1 MRFSEIKNLLDRYIN
16 GSATLQEQR
25 LIERWLEDNEL
36 HLTEWN
42 SMDSRDRTAWMLDIY
57 RDIYRDIERGMRRG
71 QTQEGDDVVPSVTRK
86 WYRKF
91 RLPAAAVL
99 AVSLGVGLYYFLL
112 SRQTASLP
120 VHVPVQEEQDVLPG
134 ANKAV
139 LTLDNGDRILLD
151 DSLQGILTRQGGV
164 EVSKQQEGV
173 VYKPSGSGKAQEEV
187 VYNTLSTPRGGQY
200 KLVLSDGSRVWLNAS
215 SSIRY
220 PSSFSDDERTVEISG
235 EVYFDINTVVAVSSG
250 RGRQKKVPFKVKI
263 ISPGSVGGEVEVLGT
278 QFNINAYPDEA
289 SVRTTLLEGR
299 IKLSPVQNDGK
310 EGDAVVMEP
319 GEQVRLQK
327 DGSLEVLKDVDT
339 EEAVAWK
346 NGLFMMNGASIPA
359 VLRQLSRW
367 YDVDIVYEKGIP
379 EGRITGDIP
388 REMNLSEVLKV
399 MELSGVH
406 FKIENRKI
414 IVDP

>member
-1 MRFSEIKNLLDRYIN
+1 MSISEIKNLLDRYIN

-42 SMDSRDRTAWMLDIY
+42 NMDSRDRTAWMLDIY
-57 RDIYRDIERGMRRG
+57 RDIERGMRRG
-71 QTQEGDDVVPSVTRK
+71 QTPEGDDAVPAVTRK

-112 SRQTASLP
+112 SRQTASVP
-120 VHVPVQEEQDVLPG
+120 VHVAVQEGQDVLPG

-200 KLVLSDGSRVWLNAS
+200 KLVLSDGSKVWLNAS

-220 PSSFSDDERTVEISG
+220 PSSFSGDERTVEITG
-235 EVYFDINTVVAVSSG
+235 EVYFEINRVMAEPSG
-250 RGRQKKVPFKVKI
+250 SVPAKKVPFKVKI
-263 ISPGSVGGEVEVLGT
+263 ISPGAVGGEVEVLGT
-278 QFNINAYPDEA
+278 HFNINAYPDEELIK
-289 SVRTTLLEGR
+289 TTLLEGS
-299 IKLSPVQNDGK
+299 IKLSSAGPEGKAGNPVIIK
-310 EGDAVVMEP
+310 P
-319 GEQVRLQK
+319 GEQVKLEK
-327 DGSLEVLKDVDT
+327 NGSLKVMKDADL

-346 NGLFMMNGASIPA
+346 NGLFMMNGAEIST
-359 VLRQLSRW
+359 VLRQLARW
-367 YDVDIVYEKGIP
+367 YDVDIAYEKGIP
-379 EGRITGDIP
+379 EGRMTGDIP
-388 REMNLSEVLKV
+388 REMHLSDALKI

-406 FKIENRKI
+406 FKIEGRKI
-414 IVDP
+414 IVNP